1 MSIPN
6 PYASAG
12 VILPT
17 TTTTTCV
24 PFYQSITLQQG
35 NSFVLPPGATLVA
48 VSDKDN
54 VQSDCVDLNALEQY
68 SCYIFYYNVVDQDGP
83 SPEDPQEVVE
93 TLGVVIDGLFYEF
106 NTPIVDNGEGGSTTS
121 TILLN
126 GFNNGLASV
135 SLDSV
140 IINVT
145 VTTITNDN
153 SNARFFCFQTIP
165 SIASKMQIK
174 IKDNTGDIIN
184 PIYLLPLYTWAQ
196 LDSSDIDITQL
207 ESTCT
212 CGPDYT
218 TTTTSAPL

>member
-12 VILPT
+12 VVIPT
-17 TTTTTCV
+17 TTTTTCIPNYV
-24 PFYQSITLQQG
+24 SITLQQG

-54 VQSDCVDLNALEQY
+54 VQSDCIDLNTLEEY
-68 SCYIFYYNVVDQDGP
+68 SCYIFYYNVRDEDDGT
-83 SPEDPQEVVE
+83 PEDPQEVVE

-140 IINVT
+140 IINTT

-153 SNARFFCFQTIP
+153 SNARFFCFKTLP

-196 LDSSDIDITQL
+196 LDSSDIDVSQL
-207 ESTCT
+207 EDSCS
-212 CGPDYT
+212 CSPSYT
-218 TTTTSAPL
+218 TTTTIP